1 MEVRTPEEFRIFLSS
16 MDDGSTIEVGELS
29 FSGPWLKKRK
39 FESLQARL
47 REEGYSVSMRLR
59 FTKITLTVQL
69 AGIKN
74 YDLKRILNIV
84 DSYHGG

>member
-16 MDDGSTIEVGELS
+16 MDDGSTIEAGELS
-29 FSGPWLKKRK
+29 FSGSWLSKGK

-47 REEGYSVSMRLR
+47 KEEGYKVSMRLR
-59 FTKITLTVQL
+59 FVKITLTVQL

-84 DSYHGG
+84 DSYYGG